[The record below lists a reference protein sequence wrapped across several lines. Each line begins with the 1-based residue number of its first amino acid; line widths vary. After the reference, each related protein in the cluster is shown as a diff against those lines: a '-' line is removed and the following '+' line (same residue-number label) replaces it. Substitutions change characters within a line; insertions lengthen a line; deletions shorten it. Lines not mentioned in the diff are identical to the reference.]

1 MAILSTVVTRRPE
14 ATGPIN
20 ARKDVSPMN
29 KLTRFIHSI
38 FSSGPVVAEPAQTTE
53 SHPKKVLKT
62 YYRQL
67 SRGELNCA
75 VSRWQHMTEAERK
88 SSLPNNGPFV
98 MYLKLV
104 DNPTSYSEVA
114 KVCFYQ
120 TQVTITMPDRK
131 VYRYSCAL
139 ASWERKPMNARA

>member
-1 MAILSTVVTRRPE
+1 MAIQSTVVTSRLE
-14 ATGPIN
+14 ANGPIN

-38 FSSGPVVAEPAQTTE
+38 FSTSPVVPEPAQKEAE
-53 SHPKKVLKT
+53 SLKKALKT

-104 DNPTSYSEVA
+104 DKPTSYAEVA

-120 TQVTITMPDRK
+120 TQVTVTFPDRK

-139 ASWERKPMNARA
+139 ASWERKPMMAHS